1 MAVYE
6 PWYQTSG
13 PSDEDVKRNILNKQ
27 FFRYLNDPSKDKDN
41 SYLKTH
47 LNRIFKNNESYS
59 ITYDDIKKDKDWG
72 AKLDNIFIEEI
83 NNMKIGDSL
92 GSWRGYATF
101 VESKLYENIVKAVLF
116 KLGKLE
122 KDI

>member
-13 PSDEDVKRNILNKQ
+13 PSDEDAKRNILNKQ
-27 FFRYLNDPSKDKDN
+27 FFKYLHDPSKDTDN
-41 SYLKTH
+41 SYLQRH
-47 LNRIFKNNESYS
+47 LNRILQKNVIPS
-59 ITYDDIKKDKDWG
+59 ITYDDIKKDKDWE
-72 AKLDNIFIEEI
+72 AKVDNILIEEI

-101 VESKLYENIVKAVLF
+101 VESKLYENTVKAVLF
-116 KLGKLE
+116 KIGKLE
-122 KDI
+122 QCI

>member
-13 PSDEDVKRNILNKQ
+13 PSDEDAKRNILNKQ
-27 FFRYLNDPSKDKDN
+27 FFKYLHDPSKDRDN
-41 SYLKTH
+41 SYLERH
-47 LNRIFKNNESYS
+47 LNRIFKKNVIPS
-59 ITYDDIKKDKDWG
+59 ITYDDIKKDKDWEV
-72 AKLDNIFIEEI
+72 KVDNILIEEI

-101 VESKLYENIVKAVLF
+101 VESKLYENTVKAVLF
-116 KLGKLE
+116 KIGKLE

>member
-13 PSDEDVKRNILNKQ
+13 PSDEDAKRNILNKK
-27 FFRYLNDPSKDKDN
+27 FFKYLHDPSKDTDN
-41 SYLKTH
+41 SYLEGH
-47 LNRIFKNNESYS
+47 FNRIFKNSVIPS
-59 ITYDDIKKDKDWG
+59 ITYEDIKKDKDWE
-72 AKLDNIFIEEI
+72 AKVDSILIVEI

-101 VESKLYENIVKAVLF
+101 VESKLYENTVKAVLF
-116 KLGKLE
+116 KMGKLE
-122 KDI
+122 QCI

>member
-13 PSDEDVKRNILNKQ
+13 PSDEDAKRNILNKQ
-27 FFRYLNDPSKDKDN
+27 FFKYLHDPSKDTDN
-41 SYLKTH
+41 SYLEGH
-47 LNRIFKNNESYS
+47 FNRIFKNSVIPS
-59 ITYDDIKKDKDWG
+59 ITYEDIKKDKDWE
-72 AKLDNIFIEEI
+72 AKVDSILIVEI

-101 VESKLYENIVKAVLF
+101 VESKLYENTVKAVLF
-116 KLGKLE
+116 KMGKLE
-122 KDI
+122 QCI